1 MFFTQLITSI
11 QQNFESLLAQV
22 AKQLKRTSQIFLQ
35 RQQLFSRNTVVAQDT
50 QRS

>member
-11 QQNFESLLAQV
+11 QLNFESLLAQV
-22 AKQLKRTSQIFLQ
+22 AKQSKRTSQIFLQ
-35 RQQLFSRNTVVAQDT
+35 KQQQFFRSAAVAQDM